1 MLDII
6 HVLHIGSLFVSGGF
20 VVLNIKGQRE
30 HKGFQLKID
39 ADVNSDIVVLTGKN
53 GSGKTR
59 LLESIQNRSSE
70 VRIDGELIDS
80 QEISIV
86 PHSSLNPNLSNGYD
100 ITQRQA
106 RITATLRFYEQ
117 IKHEFDLPYDQNHAN
132 MYARNSMG
140 RDNGLDYLSLFRLI
154 SSIAKTLDKPASE
167 LTDNDIILHFEE
179 PMNNILG
186 IQNISSIVN
195 QYIQRKEQNEINE
208 WKNTIKKQD
217 VDYFTDEEFI
227 NVFGNKPW
235 LTINEI
241 LNDTFEGKFQFNIP
255 DEASKSYAY
264 QAQLIQ
270 SHTGNPVGVDALSSG
285 EKTLL
290 WLALTL
296 FNSQYYDANIIKVPR
311 VLLIDEPDAFLHPK
325 MVAKMY
331 KVLDSFHR
339 NFGSKVVITTHS
351 PTTVALAPDNSVYI
365 IEQGVLTLVEKDV
378 AISELLDG
386 ITQISLSPDNRR
398 QVFVESQ
405 YDANVYQLIY
415 SKLVHRSTEID
426 PKISLNFIS
435 SGPKMAAKQIEDKV
449 KQILRIDDLDRIQD
463 FIQAVNGVGSCSHVI
478 GQVDALIEN
487 GNNSVRGIIDWDK
500 KNCSNNK
507 IAVLGENYAYS
518 IENIAL
524 DPICIMLLLHM
535 HEPDKFTVFDI
546 CGKDTSW
553 LLWLEDIELLQASL
567 DKFILKVLGRDN
579 NKDVTT
585 SYISGINLLTD
596 TEYLNKQGHSLEKI
610 VKQNYPQ
617 LNAFATS
624 KKDGELKWKI
634 VQKSMITYTDG
645 KLIPKAF
652 ESVISSVQK

>member
-1 MLDII
+1 M
-6 HVLHIGSLFVSGGF
+6 LHIGSLFVSGGF

>member
-1 MLDII
+1 M
-6 HVLHIGSLFVSGGF
+6 GGLFVSGGF

-117 IKHEFDLPYDQNHAN
+117 IKHEFDLPYDQNRAN

-154 SSIAKTLDKPASE
+154 SSIAKTLNKPASE

-270 SHTGNPVGVDALSSG
+270 SHTGNSVGVDALSSG

-463 FIQAVNGVGSCSHVI
+463 FVQAVNGVGSCSHVI

-500 KNCSNNK
+500 KNFSNNK

-553 LLWLEDIELLQASL
+553 FLWLEDIELLQASL

-585 SYISGINLLTD
+585 SYISGINFLTD

>member
-1 MLDII
+1 M
-6 HVLHIGSLFVSGGF
+6 
-20 VVLNIKGQRE
+20 VLNIKGQRE